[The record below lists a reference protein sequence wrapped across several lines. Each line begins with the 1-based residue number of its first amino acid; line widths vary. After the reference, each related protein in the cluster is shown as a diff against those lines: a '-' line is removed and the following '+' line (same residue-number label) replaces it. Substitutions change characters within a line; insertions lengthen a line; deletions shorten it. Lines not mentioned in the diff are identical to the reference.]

1 MKCIINW
8 TELSLVSCGKFIQQA
23 KPITDEEY
31 SELISSSIEQQN
43 AFIREKFQGNPM
55 NQISPTIQD
64 YKTEEKRAA
73 FLSNF
78 PIKIE

>member
-8 TELSLVSCGKFIQQA
+8 TELSMESGGKFIQQA

-31 SELISSSIEQQN
+31 SKLISFSSEQLN

-55 NQISPTIQD
+55 CQISPTIQD

-78 PIKIE
+78 PIEIE